1 MEAQVEMKRDKN
13 YETEVALDFLEA
25 LKKLFREFTTKLVV
39 DLSAVL

>member
-13 YETEVALDFLEA
+13 YEAEVALDFLET
-25 LKKLFREFTTKLVV
+25 LKKLFQEFTTKLVV